1 MSEEKPD
8 PAETEGP
15 TTESQSPT
23 TEPETE
29 SPTTEPE
36 SPTTEP
42 ERPTTEAEPETET
55 ERPTTEAEPETET
68 ESPTTEPE
76 TEIAHEAGGPSA
88 GVKAKDSDEGWIQM
102 VALAA
107 VIGIAALLIHAY
119 RARQANPGPSPRAT
133 STRGGD
139 GGGSREEATKRLG
152 VYLETKDGFLVVL
165 RTLSGGAA
173 EAAGVRAGDR
183 ILAIDQRAIEV
194 SAGDPIASA
203 APIFARLA
211 ALRPGEGVRLQIQ
224 RQREEGYGDPEWVPV
239 TFAQGKGFELG
250 LARELISTG
259 VAQLVSAQRSDG
271 WWSHYH
277 VPLPPEGPRPSVAV
291 SALVAYALR
300 RAEPQ
305 LGELERARLGDLLD
319 RLVASRAPDGGV
331 VDPEHGVQHR
341 VYASALTLLALHDAA
356 GKVAERHRA
365 AAGELRAWL
374 AEVQVAE
381 QHGIGVV
388 DRRYGGWSYRDDYG
402 PTLRTDVSTA
412 RFALQALADAG
423 LPADAPAWERAG
435 AFLDLVQNHSLLSAP
450 DDPQRKRER
459 PLRDGGFSFTPLTS
473 KAGRAILDGIVVG
486 RSYGSATADGLIGL
500 LAVRGLDRRRSD
512 KRRGPRDPSVLAA
525 LSWLARHFSVSENPG
540 FEPDPTG
547 WKDGL
552 YFYYVA
558 SLSQALHR
566 AGVWSIEQEGKARV
580 WARELVT
587 TLGFRHGQRGRS
599 FGSDS
604 GLMHEDLPAIAASFA
619 VLALADARDRLELGD
634 GVRLKDEAPPPALAV
649 VEPAPPPPADAYERA
664 KRLYQI
670 ACSSCHATGGTNGP
684 VLDGV
689 GAVYLSE
696 HGSRKRAGQR
706 LRAFLQDPLNE
717 PALLGWGKQNERTM
731 ARPALN
737 DQQLDDLVA
746 YLLDR

>member
-1 MSEEKPD
+1 MRESEGPSSEGPKSDSEEPTSEE
-8 PAETEGP
+8 PSSEGP
-15 TTESQSPT
+15 TSEEPT
-23 TEPETE
+23 SEEPTSEE
-29 SPTTEPE
+29 PTPEEPSSE
-36 SPTTEP
+36 EPSSEGPTGEGG
-42 ERPTTEAEPETET
+42 RP
-55 ERPTTEAEPETET
+55 
-68 ESPTTEPE
+68 
-76 TEIAHEAGGPSA
+76 GSA
-88 GVKAKDSDEGWIQM
+88 PDSDEGWLHM

-119 RARQANPGPSPRAT
+119 RARQAGPGPSPRAT
-133 STRGGD
+133 STRSGGE
-139 GGGSREEATKRLG
+139 GGSREEGTKRLG
-152 VYLETKDGFLVVL
+152 VYLETKDGFLVVQ

-194 SAGDPIASA
+194 SEGDPIGSA

-224 RQREEGYGDPEWVPV
+224 RQREEGYDDPEWVPV
-239 TFAQGKGFELG
+239 AFAQGEGFELG
-250 LARELISTG
+250 LARELISAG

-277 VPLPPEGPRPSVAV
+277 VPLPPAPPRPSVAV

-331 VDPEHGVQHR
+331 IDPGHGVQHR
-341 VYASALTLLALHDAA
+341 AYASALTLLALHDAA
-356 GKVAERHRA
+356 GQPVERHA
-365 AAGELRAWL
+365 AAAAELRAWL
-374 AEVQVAE
+374 AEAQVGE
-381 QHGIGVV
+381 QHGVGVV

-423 LPADAPAWERAG
+423 LAADAPAWERAG
-435 AFLDLVQNHSLLSAP
+435 AFLDLVQNHSLLSAA

-459 PLRDGGFSFTPLTS
+459 SLRDGGFSFTPLTS
-473 KAGRAILDGIVVG
+473 KAGRTLLDGIVVG

-500 LAVRGLDRRRSD
+500 LAVRGIDRRGSD
-512 KRRGPRDPSVLAA
+512 KRRGLSDPAVEAA
-525 LSWLARHFSVSENPG
+525 LSWLVRHFSVSENPG
-540 FEPDPTG
+540 FGGDPIG

-552 YFYYVA
+552 YFYYLA

-566 AGVWSIEQEGKARV
+566 AGVWSLEHEGKPQV
-580 WARELVT
+580 WARQLVT
-587 TLGFRHGQRGRS
+587 TLGFRHGERGRS

-619 VLALADARDRLELGD
+619 VLALADARDRLELDD
-634 GVRLKDEAPPPALAV
+634 GVRLEDEAPPPARVPL
-649 VEPAPPPPADAYERA
+649 VEAPPPPPADAYERA
-664 KRLYQI
+664 SQLFQI
-670 ACSSCHATGGTNGP
+670 GCRSCHASGGGNGP
-684 VLDGV
+684 NLDGV

-696 HGSRKRAGQR
+696 HGTRERAAQR
-706 LRAFLQDPLNE
+706 LRAFLKDPLNE
-717 PALLGWGKQNERTM
+717 PALLGWGARNERTM
-731 ARPALN
+731 AQIPLAE
-737 DQQLDDLVA
+737 QQLDDLIA

>member
-1 MSEEKPD
+1 M
-8 PAETEGP
+8 
-15 TTESQSPT
+15 
-23 TEPETE
+23 
-29 SPTTEPE
+29 
-36 SPTTEP
+36 
-42 ERPTTEAEPETET
+42 TET
-55 ERPTTEAEPETET
+55 PPPEPGPPEPAPEEPTPEEPT
-68 ESPTTEPE
+68 P
-76 TEIAHEAGGPSA
+76 AAPSSA
-88 GVKAKDSDEGWIQM
+88 PDSDEGWIQM
-102 VALAA
+102 VVLAA

-119 RARQANPGPSPRAT
+119 RAREANPGPSPKAT
-133 STRGGD
+133 RSQGGD
-139 GGGSREEATKRLG
+139 GGSRDEGTKRLG
-152 VYLETKDGFLVVL
+152 VYLETQDGFLVVQ

-183 ILAIDQRAIEV
+183 ILAIDQRTIEV
-194 SAGDPIASA
+194 SEGDPIGSA

-224 RQREEGYGDPEWVPV
+224 RRREEGYGDPEWVPV
-239 TFAQGKGFELG
+239 TFAQGEGFELG
-250 LARELISTG
+250 LARELITAG

-277 VPLPPEGPRPSVAV
+277 VPLPPDPPRPSVAV

-305 LGELERARLGDLLD
+305 LGELERARLDDLLD

-331 VDPEHGVQHR
+331 IDPEHGVQHR
-341 VYASALTLLALHDAA
+341 VYASSLTLLALHDAA
-356 GKVAERHRA
+356 GQPVERHA
-365 AAGELRAWL
+365 QAVKELRAWL

-423 LPADAPAWERAG
+423 LAADAPAWERAG

-450 DDPQRKRER
+450 EDPPSQRKRER
-459 PLRDGGFSFTPLTS
+459 ELRDGGFSFTPLTS
-473 KAGRAILDGIVVG
+473 KAGRTLLDGIVVG
-486 RSYGSATADGLIGL
+486 RSYGSATADGLVGL
-500 LAVRGLDRRRSD
+500 LAVRGIDRRRSD
-512 KRRGPRDPSVLAA
+512 KRRGPRDPAVVAA
-525 LSWLARHFSVSENPG
+525 LSWLVRHFSVSENPG
-540 FEPDPTG
+540 FQGDPVG

-552 YFYYVA
+552 YFYYLA

-566 AGVWSIEQEGKARV
+566 AGVWSIEQEGKPRV

-604 GLMHEDLPAIAASFA
+604 ALMHEDLPTIAASFSL
-619 VLALADARDRLELGD
+619 LALANARDRLELDD
-634 GVRLKDEAPPPALAV
+634 GVRLKDEAPPARGAV
-649 VEPAPPPPADAYERA
+649 ETAPPPPADAYERA
-664 KRLYQI
+664 TQLFQI
-670 ACSSCHATGGTNGP
+670 GCRSCHASGGTNGP
-684 VLDGV
+684 VLDGI

-696 HGSRKRAGQR
+696 HGSRKRAAQR
-706 LRAFLQDPLNE
+706 LRAFLKDPLNE
-717 PALLGWGKQNERTM
+717 PALLGWGAKNERSM
-731 ARPALN
+731 ARFPLT
-737 DQQLDDLVA
+737 DQQLDDLIA